1 MFGCECA
8 GFAVECEEK
17 EGVVVYEE
25 LTDVLESGSEGGVV

>member
-1 MFGCECA
+1 VLGGECA

-25 LTDVLESGSEGGVV
+25 LADVLERGSEGVVV